1 MPSKLD
7 KTQVQNFVSSEWD
20 SSIIPA
26 LCEYIKIPNLSPD
39 FDPEVL
45 TNGYQDQAIDLMVDW
60 VKKQNVP
67 ELTLEVIREED
78 RTPIIFMEIPSTV
91 PADATVQPGIVLMY
105 GHMDKQPPFTGWDE
119 GLGPYTPVIKNYK
132 DGHPVLYGRGGA
144 DDGYAI
150 FASITAIQA
159 LKRQNVPHG
168 KIIVVI
174 EASEESGSPD
184 LMFYVDNLRDRIGQ
198 PNFVICLDSGAGN
211 YEQLWLTTSL
221 RGIVLGTLTVSLLNE
236 GVHSGAGSGLV
247 ADSFRVARMLLS
259 RLEDEN
265 TGEIKLAALN
275 VDIPEQRIQQTRATA
290 EVLGAG
296 VFKGL
301 PRTAESVQPIVD
313 DVTEL
318 LLNKTWRPTLVIT
331 GASGLP
337 AVEKAGNVLRPVT
350 SLKISVRAPPTVD
363 VEVAKKAV
371 KELLE
376 SNPPYGAKVT
386 CDMGHAGAGWAAP
399 DIQDWVNNA
408 LQDASNAYFGKPC
421 LFQGEG
427 GSIPFMAQLGH
438 AYPKAQFAI
447 MGLLGPSS
455 NAHGP
460 NEFLHITYGKNLTM
474 CVCELLA
481 QHAVVA
487 DE

>member
-1 MPSKLD
+1 M
-7 KTQVQNFVSSEWD
+7 
-20 SSIIPA
+20 
-26 LCEYIKIPNLSPD
+26 
-39 FDPEVL
+39 
-45 TNGYQDQAIDLMVDW
+45 
-60 VKKQNVP
+60 
-67 ELTLEVIREED
+67 
-78 RTPIIFMEIPSTV
+78 
-91 PADATVQPGIVLMY
+91 
-105 GHMDKQPPFTGWDE
+105 
-119 GLGPYTPVIKNYK
+119 IKNWR
-132 DGHPVLYGRGGA
+132 DGNPVLYGRGGA

-168 KIIVVI
+168 KIIVII

-184 LMFYVDNLRDRIGQ
+184 LMFYVGALKDRIGQ

-236 GVHSGAGSGLV
+236 GVHSGSGSGVV

-265 TGEIKLAALN
+265 TGEIVFDALK
-275 VDIPEQRIQQTRATA
+275 VDIPEQRVEQTRATA
-290 EVLGAG
+290 SVLGSGIFQSMPAVSG
-296 VFKGL
+296 VK
-301 PRTAESVQPIVD
+301 PVVE

-318 LLNKTWRPTLVIT
+318 LLNKTWRPTLSIT
-331 GASGLP
+331 GAGGLP

-350 SLKISVRAPPTVD
+350 SLKLSIRVPPTLD
-363 VEVAKKAV
+363 AEAAKIAV
-371 KELLE
+371 KKLLE

-386 CDMGHAGAGWAAP
+386 CDMGHVGSGWAAP
-399 DIQDWVNNA
+399 DISDWVNNA
-408 LQDASNAYFGKPC
+408 LQESSQTYFGKQC

-447 MGLLGPSS
+447 MGLLGPAS

-460 NEFLHITYGKNLTM
+460 NEFLHIPYGKKLTM

-481 QHAVVA
+481 QHANVA
-487 DE
+487 DN